1 MDVDLSKVSARES
14 LELRREP
21 HWMRLGT
28 GNSLGFRR
36 MTSTSEGTWIARY
49 WDPVQSKKPMKS
61 LGEFRDLPKN
71 QRFSAAKQ
79 EAEKWFQHLGRG
91 GQAGIYMVADA
102 CKDYVKHVLST
113 KGSKAAGDAST
124 RFKNYVL
131 DDLAFAKIELS
142 KLTPQ
147 IIEKWLDR
155 VRLRPNTAGANRGE
169 LRSASTLNRD
179 VTPFRAALNYA
190 IAQGYVSTDFAWKSK
205 LKPIKNADTK
215 RQLYLDKKQRKLLI
229 DKSSSDLKLFVE
241 GLCKLPFRPG
251 ALASLIVQ
259 DFDPRLNVIQIAD
272 DKGKEFRQLHLTDS
286 VAALFLRA
294 TKDQTPS
301 TPVFRR
307 DNGKAWNKDSWKVA
321 IKDAVDASGLPSE
334 TTAYTLRHSTI
345 TDLVHAGVDLLTVAQ
360 ISGTSVRMIE
370 KHYGHLRS
378 NVAKSALKVLDF

>member
-1 MDVDLSKVSARES
+1 MEVDLSKVSARES

-36 MTSTSEGTWIARY
+36 MTSASEGTWIARY
-49 WDPVQSKKPMKS
+49 WDAIQSKKPMKS
-61 LGEFRDLPKN
+61 LGEFRELPKN
-71 QRFSAAKQ
+71 QRFTAAKQ
-79 EAEKWFQHLGRG
+79 EAEKWFLHLGRG
-91 GQAGIYMVADA
+91 GQTGVYTIADA
-102 CKDYVKHVLST
+102 CKDYVKNVLTT
-113 KGSKAAGDAST
+113 KGRKAADDAST

-131 DDLAFAKIELS
+131 DDQAFANIELT

-155 VRLRPNTAGANRGE
+155 VRLRPSTSGPNRGK

-179 VTPFRAALNYA
+179 VTPFRAALNCA
-190 IAQGYVSTDFAWKSK
+190 MEHGYISTDFAWRNK

-215 RQLYLDKKQRKLLI
+215 RLLYLDKEQRKQLI
-229 DKSSSDLKLFVE
+229 NVSAPDLKLFVE
-241 GLCKLPFRPG
+241 GLCKLPLRPG
-251 ALASLIVQ
+251 ALASLVVR
-259 DFDPRLNVIQIAD
+259 DFDPRLNVVQIPD
-272 DKGKEFRQLHLTDS
+272 DKGKASRQLELPDS
-286 VAALFLRA
+286 VAAIFLKA
-294 TKDQTPS
+294 TEEQMPQA
-301 TPVFRR
+301 PIFRR
-307 DNGKAWNKDSWKVA
+307 ENDKAWNKDSWKVA
-321 IKDAVDASGLPSE
+321 INDAVLAAGLPNG

-378 NVAKSALKVLDF
+378 KVVKNALEHLND